1 VSDSQLDVH
10 IRHTLHTA
18 HGVLPMEVGFSLA
31 RGGIMALTGPSGAG
45 KTTLLRLI
53 AGLIHPGSGHIAF
66 QNDVWLDTASRVHV
80 PAQKRHIG
88 FVFQDY
94 ALFPHMTVRKN
105 LRFALAEN
113 QSPEIVDELLEAT
126 GLTQLADR
134 KPAQLSGGQQQRVAL
149 ARALVRKPD
158 LLLMDE
164 PFAALDPEMRL
175 QLQDLLLALHRQHNF
190 SVILVTHDMAEIF
203 RLADHVGLMETGK
216 LTRFGTPAE
225 IYLNEVPQPGSLLIY
240 GEVLT
245 CERQGDKLSIHAW
258 IDGKIRQLTVPA
270 HLETQMQAGST
281 FTMHYSTENAGIR
294 IIEPGSDDLPPTID
308 HRPPSAQG

>member
-1 VSDSQLDVH
+1 VSDNPLDVH

-18 HGVLPMEVGFSLA
+18 HGVLPLEVDFSLA

-53 AGLIHPGSGHIAF
+53 AGLIHPTSGRIAF
-66 QNDVWLDTASRVHV
+66 QNEVWLDTASRVHI

-105 LRFALAEN
+105 LNFALAES
-113 QSPEIVDELLEAT
+113 QPGEIVDELLEAT

-175 QLQDLLLALHRQHNF
+175 QLQDLLLKLHRQHHF

-225 IYLNEVPQPGSLLIY
+225 LYLNEMPKPGTLLIY

-245 CERQGDKLSIHAW
+245 CERQGDTLAVHAW
-258 IDGKIRQLTVPA
+258 IGGKIRQLTVPA
-270 HLETQMQAGST
+270 HLEAQMQAGKT
-281 FTMHYSTENAGIR
+281 FTMHYATESAEIR
-294 IIEPGSDDLPPTID
+294 MIRPGSDDRPQTID
-308 HRPPSAQG
+308 HGQ

>member
-1 VSDSQLDVH
+1 
-10 IRHTLHTA
+10 
-18 HGVLPMEVGFSLA
+18 MEVDFSLA

-53 AGLIHPGSGHIAF
+53 AGLIHPTSGRIAF
-66 QNDVWLDTASRVHV
+66 QNDAWLDTVSRVHI

-105 LRFALAEN
+105 LNFALAEN
-113 QSPEIVDELLEAT
+113 QPREIVDELLEAT

-134 KPAQLSGGQQQRVAL
+134 KPVQLSGGQQQRVAL

-175 QLQDLLLALHRQHNF
+175 QLQDLLLKLHRQHNF

-216 LTRFGTPAE
+216 LVRFGTPSE
-225 IYLNEVPQPGSLLIY
+225 LYLNKVPQPGTLLIY

-245 CERQGDKLSIHAW
+245 CQRQGDTLSIHAW

-270 HLETQMQAGST
+270 HFETQMQPGGA
-281 FTMHYSTENAGIR
+281 FTMHYATESGDIR
-294 IIEPGSDDLPPTID
+294 MIGPGSGDRQTAD
-308 HRPPSAQG
+308 HGP

>member
-1 VSDSQLDVH
+1 MSDNPLDVH

-18 HGVLPMEVGFSLA
+18 QGVLPMEVDFSLV
-31 RGGIMALTGPSGAG
+31 RGSMMALTGPSGSG

-53 AGLIHPGSGHIAF
+53 AGLIHPTSGRIAF
-66 QNDVWLDTASRVHV
+66 QNEVWLDTASRIYV

-105 LRFALAEN
+105 LSFALAEN
-113 QSPEIVDELLEAT
+113 QSSGIVNEMLEAT
-126 GLTQLADR
+126 GLMQLADR

-164 PFAALDPEMRL
+164 PFAALDPEMRY
-175 QLQDLLLALHRQHNF
+175 QLQDLLLKLHRQHNF

-203 RLADHVGLMETGK
+203 RLADYVGLMETGK
-216 LTRFGTPAE
+216 LTRFGTPSE
-225 IYLNEVPQPGSLLIY
+225 LYLNEPSQPDAILIY

-245 CERQGDKLSIHAW
+245 CERNGDTLEIRAW
-258 IDGKIRQLTVPA
+258 IDGKIKHLTVPA
-270 HLETQMQAGST
+270 HLEAQMQVGST
-281 FTMHYSTENAGIR
+281 FAMHYATSHAEIR
-294 IIEPGSDDLPPTID
+294 IVRVESGGRRDGG
-308 HRPPSAQG
+308 RP

>member
-1 VSDSQLDVH
+1 MSDSQLDVH

-18 HGVLPMEVGFSLA
+18 HGVLPMEVDFSLA

-53 AGLIHPGSGHIAF
+53 AGLIHPTSGRIAF
-66 QNDVWLDTASRVHV
+66 QNEVWLDTASRVHV

-105 LRFALAEN
+105 LNFALAEN
-113 QSPEIVDELLEAT
+113 QPREIVDELLEAT

-175 QLQDLLLALHRQHNF
+175 QLQDLLLKLHRQHHF

-216 LTRFGTPAE
+216 LVRFGTPSE
-225 IYLNEVPQPGSLLIY
+225 LYLNEVPQAGTLLIY

-245 CERQGDKLSIHAW
+245 CQRQGDTLSIHAW

-270 HLETQMQAGST
+270 HFETQMQPGRM
-281 FTMHYSTENAGIR
+281 FTMHYATESGDIR
-294 IIEPGSDDLPPTID
+294 MIGPGSGDRQTAD
-308 HRPPSAQG
+308 HGP

>member
-1 VSDSQLDVH
+1 MSDSQLEVH

-18 HGVLPMEVGFSLA
+18 HGILPMEVDFSLA

-53 AGLIHPGSGHIAF
+53 AGLIHPNSGRIAF
-66 QNDVWLDTASRVHV
+66 QSDVWLDTASRVHI

-105 LRFALAEN
+105 LSFALGEN
-113 QSPEIVDELLEAT
+113 QPPEIVDELLQAT

-134 KPAQLSGGQQQRVAL
+134 KPTHLSGGQQQRVAL

-175 QLQDLLLALHRQHNF
+175 QLQDLLLTLHRQHNF
-190 SVILVTHDMAEIF
+190 SAILVTHDMAEIF
-203 RLADHVGLMETGK
+203 RLADRVGLIETGK
-216 LTRFGTPAE
+216 LIRFGTPSE
-225 IYLNEVPQPGSLLIY
+225 LYLNQASQPGPVLIY

-245 CERQGDKLSIHAW
+245 CERQGDTLSVHAW
-258 IDGKIRQLTVPA
+258 IDGKIRQLTIPA
-270 HLETQMQAGST
+270 HFEAQMQPGST
-281 FTMHYSTENAGIR
+281 FTMHYTTDNADFR
-294 IIEPGSDDLPPTID
+294 IIKPGMNDLPPTD
-308 HRPPSAQG
+308 RSP

>member
-1 VSDSQLDVH
+1 MSDNLLDVH

-18 HGVLPMEVGFSLA
+18 HGVLPMEVDFSLA
-31 RGGIMALTGPSGAG
+31 GGGIMALTGPSGAG
-45 KTTLLRLI
+45 KTTLLRLV
-53 AGLIHPGSGHIAF
+53 AGLIHPTSGHIAF
-66 QNDVWLDTASRVHV
+66 QNDVWLDSASRVHV

-105 LRFALAEN
+105 LSFALAEN

-175 QLQDLLLALHRQHNF
+175 QLQDLLLKLHRQHHF
-190 SVILVTHDMAEIF
+190 SVILVTHDVAEIF
-203 RLADHVGLMETGK
+203 RLADYVGLMETGK
-216 LTRFGTPAE
+216 LTRFGTPSDL
-225 IYLNEVPQPGSLLIY
+225 YLNEPPQPDTLLIY

-245 CERQGDKLSIHAW
+245 SERHGDTLAIRAW

-270 HLETQMQAGST
+270 HLEAQMQAGKT
-281 FTMHYSTENAGIR
+281 FTMHYVTGSAEIR
-294 IIEPGSDDLPPTID
+294 FHESMTADRRPPTAD
-308 HRPPSAQG
+308 DQ

>member
-1 VSDSQLDVH
+1 MSDNQLDVH

-18 HGVLPMEVGFSLA
+18 HGVLPMEVDFALA
-31 RGGIMALTGPSGAG
+31 GGGILALTGPSGAG

-53 AGLIHPGSGHIAF
+53 AGLIHAGSGRIAF
-66 QNDVWLDTASRVHV
+66 QNEVWLETASRIHI
-80 PAQKRHIG
+80 PAQKRRIG

-105 LRFALAEN
+105 LRFALGEN
-113 QSPEIVDELLEAT
+113 QSAEIVDELLEAT

-149 ARALVRKPD
+149 ARALVRKPE

-164 PFAALDPEMRL
+164 PFAALDPEMRY
-175 QLQDLLLALHRQHNF
+175 QLQDLLLKLHRQHGF
-190 SVILVTHDMAEIF
+190 SVILVTHDMGEIF
-203 RLADHVGLMETGK
+203 RLADQVAIMETGK
-216 LTRFGTPAE
+216 LVRFGTPAE
-225 IYLNEVPQPGSLLIY
+225 VYVNDAGQSDGLVIY

-245 CERQGDKLSIHAW
+245 CQRQGEALSVQAW

-270 HLETQMQAGST
+270 HLETQLQPGGT
-281 FTMHYSTENAGIR
+281 FTMHYAASNADVR
-294 IIEPGSDDLPPTID
+294 IIKSETKG
-308 HRPPSAQG
+308 PPSA